1 MYGQIYFKLWCDDEC
16 CYLLSDND
24 EGSGGGGGEGGG
36 KTDALI
42 TRTRLYC
49 KNVLWQE
56 INEEIKKNG
65 DRLKSH

>member
-1 MYGQIYFKLWCDDEC
+1 MVIYFKVWCDDEC

-49 KNVLWQE
+49 KNVL
-56 INEEIKKNG
+56 
-65 DRLKSH
+65 

>member
-1 MYGQIYFKLWCDDEC
+1 MYGQIYFKVWCDDEC

-49 KNVLWQE
+49 KNVL
-56 INEEIKKNG
+56 
-65 DRLKSH
+65 

>member
-1 MYGQIYFKLWCDDEC
+1 MRISCNIYMYMYGQIYFKVWCDDEC

-49 KNVLWQE
+49 KNVL
-56 INEEIKKNG
+56 
-65 DRLKSH
+65 